1 MGLKINKTNIILMV
15 LISIIG
21 FFAGRWTLK
30 PDIQIEYI
38 QGETIYDTILKPVP
52 YLVEVPAKPILP
64 LKPDTIRIPGGTEY
78 IVMKVDT
85 AKIIANYIQKNIYK
99 ETLFDN
105 DTIGKF
111 SFEAVVQYN
120 EMQKFGYDFTPIQKQ
135 TTIIKKRVLTPFLST
150 SYNSFGYFGAG
161 GGIYYHDLGVGL
173 KYMTD
178 FQKTGY
184 EIGFSYKF

>member
-38 QGETIYDTILKPVP
+38 QGETIHDTIPKPVP
-52 YLVEVPAKPILP
+52 YPVEVPAKPILP

>member
-1 MGLKINKTNIILMV
+1 MV

-21 FFAGRWTLK
+21 FFAGRRTLK

-38 QGETIYDTILKPVP
+38 QGETIHDTILKPVP

-161 GGIYYHDLGVGL
+161 GGVYYHNLGMGL